1 MDDERLISVVHEL
14 RRLQKLVDDLE
25 WEGQDASA
33 YKRELE
39 YCEKL
44 NRCGVLFEPKF

>member
-14 RRLQKLVDDLE
+14 HKLRRMVDDLE

-39 YCEKL
+39 HYEKL
-44 NRCGVLFEPKF
+44 NRDGVLFEPKF

>member
-25 WEGQDASA
+25 WEGEDVSA

-39 YCEKL
+39 HYTKL
-44 NRCGVLFEPKF
+44 NEDGVLFEPKF